1 MNKKDEDKV
10 MSQLVMPND
19 SISKERRLGINR
31 LAVSTVEKYL
41 ADLFLDEG
49 NLERF
54 DKCYREAISGS
65 GDEMFKMDA
74 PWSSS
79 LCALLFFYP
88 VSKDNPLKIKDRTY
102 IESFFEV
109 KSEVYNAPSNMDV
122 VLRSKDN
129 DLLFIE
135 CKFTEY
141 LTPTTKDISPKYL
154 EDKLFFSLVNGDGC
168 LKIRNTGKNKRIY
181 QAYYNDKEIYT
192 EGIKQIIAHL
202 IGLRNFQKGINS
214 QHRYNKDNE
223 YERRRHE
230 FYNIKYKEVRFMEV
244 VFKFNDG
251 FDDIFNTYHDAV
263 DYLLKKSEGV
273 ECLPPTT
280 YQEIYKDE
288 NNKSYKL
295 DSKVVSFY
303 KYER

>member
-31 LAVSTVEKYL
+31 LAVNLVEEHL
-41 ADLFLDEG
+41 ANLFLDEG
-49 NLERF
+49 NLDRF
-54 DKCYREAISGS
+54 DKCYKEAISGS
-65 GDEMFKMDA
+65 GDELFKMDA

-88 VSKDNPLKIKDRTY
+88 ISEKNYLEIGGIKY
-102 IESFFEV
+102 IESYFEV

-122 VLRSKDN
+122 VLRSENN

-141 LTPTTKDISPKYL
+141 LTPSTSNISPKYL
-154 EDKLFFSLVNGDGC
+154 EDVLFFSLVNGDGC
-168 LKIRNTGKNKRIY
+168 LKVRNTGKNKRIY
-181 QAYYNDKEIYT
+181 QAYYNDREIYT

-214 QHRYNKDNE
+214 QHRYSKDNE
-223 YERRRHE
+223 YEDRRYE
-230 FYNIKYKEVRFMEV
+230 FYNIKYNKARFMEV

-251 FDDIFNTYHDAV
+251 FDDIYNRYHDAV
-263 DYLLKKSEGV
+263 THLLNKSKGVTYLA
-273 ECLPPTT
+273 PTT
-280 YQEIYKDE
+280 YQAIYK
-288 NNKSYKL
+288 NNTHYKL
-295 DSKVVSFY
+295 DSKVISFY
-303 KYER
+303 RYER

>member
-19 SISKERRLGINR
+19 SIKENRKLGIYE
-31 LAVSTVEKYL
+31 LAVNVVEEHL

-49 NLERF
+49 NLDRF
-54 DKCYREAISGS
+54 DKCYKEAISGS

-88 VSKDNPLKIKDRTY
+88 ISEDNYLEIDGIRY
-102 IESFFEV
+102 IESYFEV

-122 VLRSKDN
+122 VLRSEKN

-168 LKIRNTGKNKRIY
+168 LKMRNTGKNKRIY

-223 YERRRHE
+223 YENRRHE
-230 FYNIKYKEVRFMEV
+230 FYNIKYNEVRFMEV
-244 VFKFNDG
+244 VFIFNDG

-273 ECLPPTT
+273 TYLPPTT
-280 YQEIYKDE
+280 YQDIYK
-288 NNKSYKL
+288 NNKHYKL
-295 DSKVVSFY
+295 DSKVISFY
-303 KYER
+303 QYKR